1 MSRPTTTSQVTP
13 SDHPTALVPGQFS
26 ENYCSNTSE
35 ELRCYP
41 TNTASDDPETIN
53 ERSRPNLEDESS
65 SSSSSSSSERDS
77 GGDSGSSE
85 SDSDTSSDD
94 DSDSESS
101 PSSEHEGEPPDS
113 KY

>member
-65 SSSSSSSSERDS
+65 SSSSSSSERDS